1 MSPRPENSG
10 QRPGSGG
17 SQERAASCEER
28 IERHLKQRLADFR
41 QLLADYV
48 GSDPLCSYGVAFYY
62 VPPHAF
68 LDQPQEYCRYQLSW
82 GCPCDDI
89 RFFVDADDLTCHR
102 VEYWFLDWFDG
113 AHRVLDGDDA
123 ALLHEIWQWFTEIG
137 AVESEYARA
146 QAP

>member
-1 MSPRPENSG
+1 MSLRPENSG
-10 QRPGSGG
+10 PTPGSGG
-17 SQERAASCEER
+17 SRERAASCEER

-48 GSDPLCSYGVAFYY
+48 GSDPLRSYGVAFYY

-68 LDQPQEYCRYQLSW
+68 PDQPEEYCRYQLSW

-102 VEYWFLDWFDG
+102 VEYWFLDSGDD
-113 AHRVLDGDDA
+113 AHRVLDDDDKV
-123 ALLHEIWQWFTEIG
+123 LLDEIWEWLTEIG
-137 AVESEYARA
+137 AVEDQFVKVRAR
-146 QAP
+146 